1 MPLTNHDLVF
11 LALTAFAAFVGAR
24 LASRGKSDTAGIAR
38 LEQKIDSILA
48 HLGLTGHNIPTVNA
62 PAGRIGSTYNFS
74 VTEEIMD
81 LIRRGKKVEAIK
93 LYREQNPGTDLLGA
107 KNAIEQIERTA
118 M

>member
-1 MPLTNHDLVF
+1 MSLTNHDLVF

-24 LASRGKSDTAGIAR
+24 LASRGKSEAAGIAR
-38 LEQKIDSILA
+38 LEQKIDSLQNR
-48 HLGLTGHNIPTVNA
+48 LGLTGYSMPPANA
-62 PAGRIGSTYNFS
+62 PTTGVGSTYNFS

-81 LIRRGKKVEAIK
+81 LIRRGKKIEAIK

-107 KNAIEQIERTA
+107 KNAIEQIERTG